1 MYGSPEALHKCPKT
15 SYGSRRPLHESTA
28 RRDGWP
34 KSPQVV
40 AKAVRKDVEG
50 ARGSP
55 ILPFWLVPH
64 RYGSRTE
71 LHTAQELQ
79 VDAC

>member
-28 RRDGWP
+28 RPDGWP

-40 AKAVRKDVEG
+40 AKAVF
-50 ARGSP
+50 
-55 ILPFWLVPH
+55 LPFWLVPH

-71 LHTAQELQ
+71 LNTPDELQ